1 MRVVDSEV
9 KLKQQHPGE
18 SLLSTGRIP
27 VGRPGSA
34 AKMSVP
40 HHDEEQRQEDEKHP
54 PSLPHPHAAGPLRLQ
69 DAAVGDIE
77 GDRGE
82 NQHYEAL
89 GEVRN
94 GPYQR
99 GVVVHAEQQDK
110 DTQRAPPGHIPRR
123 PPIQL
128 SPAVRTSAA

>member
-1 MRVVDSEV
+1 MRVVDGEV

-34 AKMSVP
+34 AKMSLP
-40 HHDEEQRQEDEKHP
+40 HQDEEQRQEDEKHP
-54 PSLPHPHAAGPLRLQ
+54 PSLPHPHAAEPLRLQ

-77 GDRGE
+77 DDRGE
-82 NQHYEAL
+82 NQHHEAL

-99 GVVVHAEQQDK
+99 GVWSMPSSRTRTPSAHPQA
-110 DTQRAPPGHIPRR
+110 TYPGGLRF
-123 PPIQL
+123 
-128 SPAVRTSAA
+128 S